1 MEIEFVESKL
11 LSVSFLTE
19 QEGLEDNFNLKYT
32 PAFAVDDKHKFV
44 VKFDVKLTSENGVA
58 ITMEYAGLFQTTD
71 EITEEFKEGTFA
83 SVNAP
88 AITFPYLRSF
98 VTTFTVNA
106 GLDPVILPTINFQA
120 LVEKA
125 TEEA

>member
-11 LSVSFLTE
+11 LNISFLTE
-19 QEGLEDNFNLKYT
+19 QEGLDDNFNLKYT
-32 PAFAVDDKHKFV
+32 PAFAVDSKNKFV

-58 ITMEYAGLFQTTD
+58 IALEYAGLFET
-71 EITEEFKEGTFA
+71 TEEMTDQFKEGKF
-83 SVNAP
+83 VNINAP

-106 GLDPVILPTINFQA
+106 GLKPVILPTINFHA
-120 LVEKA
+120 LATKA
-125 TEEA
+125 TEKA